1 MEDNTKKSFL
11 ESPLA
16 KALARR
22 FYWISRL
29 LGEKYLKN
37 LRRSLDAADIWIK
50 PEIYGGISIFFS
62 LVAAIVIFVIEVLLL
77 VFVASRDAEIFVAF
91 LIPVSFLVTFYT
103 FSLYPNYK
111 ASIRARNIAENLEQA
126 YIFISALA
134 NSDVPLIVIFTKLSE
149 QRIFGDISRE
159 AEKIL
164 ALTNIAGLDIYS
176 AISEASKTSPSEEWK
191 NFLHGLISTAESGS
205 RLKQYFEE
213 KVKDYHNRLRLS
225 NKANGDAISIFA
237 EVYVTIGMALP
248 LFLGIILGVMS
259 VISAPASK
267 FSEYVL
273 IALSLIVE
281 PVIIA
286 SFIAVVSSVN
296 KEVGIR

>member
-1 MEDNTKKSFL
+1 
-11 ESPLA
+11 
-16 KALARR
+16 
-22 FYWISRL
+22 
-29 LGEKYLKN
+29 
-37 LRRSLDAADIWIK
+37 
-50 PEIYGGISIFFS
+50 
-62 LVAAIVIFVIEVLLL
+62 
-77 VFVASRDAEIFVAF
+77 
-91 LIPVSFLVTFYT
+91 
-103 FSLYPNYK
+103 
-111 ASIRARNIAENLEQA
+111 
-126 YIFISALA
+126 
-134 NSDVPLIVIFTKLSE
+134 
-149 QRIFGDISRE
+149 
-159 AEKIL
+159 
-164 ALTNIAGLDIYS
+164 
-176 AISEASKTSPSEEWK
+176 
-191 NFLHGLISTAESGS
+191 
-205 RLKQYFEE
+205 
-213 KVKDYHNRLRLS
+213 LRLS